1 LKVILFL
8 ILSSVGD
15 VRKINVTLE
24 EVREGRCSAVCMKV
38 EWDEIFDDY
47 RTVLFYTVSYRE
59 A

>member
-1 LKVILFL
+1 LKVILALFA
-8 ILSSVGD
+8 SSVGD

-24 EVREGRCSAVCMKV
+24 EVSLGRCAAVCMKV
-38 EWDEIFDDY
+38 EWDEVFDDY